1 MPSLAREV
9 ERRMHRLAEASVSE
23 LYEDPFWFARYGEDR
38 ARRFGGED
46 AVFHVRYLVQALEAK
61 DPGVMERYV
70 RWLQGLLVPRGM
82 SSRHLAA
89 HFQGLHAA
97 LVNEGL
103 TQPPEALEYVRAAES
118 ALDWPEGPARA
129 VREALPRLVPQTLG
143 ELAAREGALTRG
155 QEIRLGDELLL
166 QLSYLMD
173 ALGVQR
179 PGLFVEHVRWYAG
192 FWPRRNLRCSY
203 RGMLEALE
211 SALARDV
218 TVSEIPRVTVATGL
232 TALEKEQT

>member
-1 MPSLAREV
+1 MQSLAREV
-9 ERRMHRLAEASVSE
+9 ERRMQRLAEASVAD
-23 LYEDPFWFARYGEDR
+23 LYEDPFWFARYGEER
-38 ARRFGGED
+38 ARRFGDED

-61 DPGVMERYV
+61 DAGVMERYA

-82 SSRHLAA
+82 SSRHIAA

-97 LVNEGL
+97 LVREGL

-118 ALDWPEGPARA
+118 ALEWPEGPAR
-129 VREALPRLVPQTLG
+129 VVHEALPGLVPQTLA
-143 ELAAREGALTRG
+143 ELSVREGALTRG

-173 ALGVQR
+173 ALGSRR
-179 PGLFVEHVRWYAG
+179 PGLFAEHVRWYAG
-192 FWPRRNLRCSY
+192 FWPRRDLRCSY
-203 RGMLEALE
+203 RGLLEALE
-211 SALARDV
+211 AALARDV
-218 TVSEIPRVTVATGL
+218 SLSELPRVTVATGL